1 MKISIIQKKKILS
14 PAIESRLFLCGNLK
28 LTAQSQQEIYLQNY
42 RIAKASENE
51 AYFFQICQWEKLS
64 KNMKRLATILNAIG
78 AKLINYQ
85 SPFSGLSILLS
96 LATAAF
102 QRSSQSFTVSQKKIQ
117 CIRLL
122 KTTLCIPHIQIC
134 IYIKSFRWILFSR
147 NFLYR
152 LKSFYKFHEIFH
164 IFNTFLKIYT
174 LSFVAN
180 VFVFIFFQLKIVS
193 NFRLIS
199 RRLNLIVTILHCSLH
214 SQEKVLLTRDET

>member
-102 QRSSQSFTVSQKKIQ
+102 QRSSQ
-117 CIRLL
+117 
-122 KTTLCIPHIQIC
+122 
-134 IYIKSFRWILFSR
+134 
-147 NFLYR
+147 
-152 LKSFYKFHEIFH
+152 
-164 IFNTFLKIYT
+164 
-174 LSFVAN
+174 
-180 VFVFIFFQLKIVS
+180 
-193 NFRLIS
+193 
-199 RRLNLIVTILHCSLH
+199 
-214 SQEKVLLTRDET
+214 